1 MVCTRPTRAT
11 ICSSI
16 MHPAIYK
23 YNEQEIEGD
32 SEEEEIDEYSR
43 DNIEEYIAKE
53 NEYSEE
59 GINLKKYR
67 EYYEN

>member
-1 MVCTRPTRAT
+1 MNY
-11 ICSSI
+11 IE
-16 MHPAIYK
+16 YK

-59 GINLKKYR
+59 GVILQKYKD
-67 EYYEN
+67 YYEK